1 MVEPDPHVVQQ
12 WQLLFI
18 RIYTMW
24 YNLVQLN
31 AQDLVNFDVFS
42 GGGAIYNAFS
52 STPSLLFQSH
62 SMRFEVQNLHWMLTL
77 GRKTNEE
84 KAAMLRRS
92 LSFSNQS
99 VLCSKLGSAMV
110 NYIIWYISYNAK
122 PRLISNGLPHVEH
135 RLKYWRQTAMMWF
148 IDPRFMR
155 NRIQVSLL
163 ANSGTKGLLR
173 NHTPGASEWPHNRA
187 WLLLLPTENVPYKLS
202 FILAPLI
209 FSPDSQLDPPDAFCE
224 AGLLWSHPVGLT
236 TSSRWFDDPGSTMWI
251 VCLDIFFQPWPGR
264 TETLWFWRQGVGQH
278 RIDVT
283 GPKWGWGGS

>member
-84 KAAMLRRS
+84 KTAMLRRS

-110 NYIIWYISYNAK
+110 NYII
-122 PRLISNGLPHVEH
+122 
-135 RLKYWRQTAMMWF
+135 
-148 IDPRFMR
+148 
-155 NRIQVSLL
+155 
-163 ANSGTKGLLR
+163 
-173 NHTPGASEWPHNRA
+173 
-187 WLLLLPTENVPYKLS
+187 
-202 FILAPLI
+202 
-209 FSPDSQLDPPDAFCE
+209 
-224 AGLLWSHPVGLT
+224 
-236 TSSRWFDDPGSTMWI
+236 
-251 VCLDIFFQPWPGR
+251 
-264 TETLWFWRQGVGQH
+264 
-278 RIDVT
+278 
-283 GPKWGWGGS
+283 